1 LPDKL
6 LYGNDRLRLELS
18 DCLEQDGLLY
28 VKSRIYVPNDEAL
41 RTEVIRQS
49 HDTVTAGHSGKHN
62 THSRLGRWYYWP
74 KMTTM
79 VARYVRNCQTCLR
92 TKPYR
97 QGKQGLLHPL
107 PIPDRYWQSISVDF
121 ITHLPPSHNNGR
133 TYKDA
138 MVNVD
143 RLSKKKRFIPMTS
156 ITAEATALAFVE
168 YVWREEGY
176 PEEIISDRGSQF
188 VSHFWRRLC
197 ESLGTKPRLS
207 TSFHP
212 ETDGQTENA
221 NAFLKAYLRAYVN
234 YEQDD
239 WALFLPMAE
248 FVANSTV
255 SDSTGVAPFM
265 ATKGYIPRDGIGPAL
280 PLDKHELT
288 TPARLDRQRADQF
301 ADHIKRLSE
310 FLRENLQWA
319 QAKQAE
325 YANDKRV
332 PAQVLRVGDRVML
345 DARNFKTRRPN
356 ASLDYKNR
364 GPFTIIRSIN
374 NIAFEL
380 FAQ

>member
-1 LPDKL
+1 
-6 LYGNDRLRLELS
+6 
-18 DCLEQDGLLY
+18 
-28 VKSRIYVPNDEAL
+28 
-41 RTEVIRQS
+41 
-49 HDTVTAGHSGKHN
+49 
-62 THSRLGRWYYWP
+62 
-74 KMTTM
+74 
-79 VARYVRNCQTCLR
+79 
-92 TKPYR
+92 
-97 QGKQGLLHPL
+97 
-107 PIPDRYWQSISVDF
+107 
-121 ITHLPPSHNNGR
+121 
-133 TYKDA
+133 
-138 MVNVD
+138 
-143 RLSKKKRFIPMTS
+143 
-156 ITAEATALAFVE
+156 
-168 YVWREEGY
+168 
-176 PEEIISDRGSQF
+176 

-265 ATKGYIPRDGIGPAL
+265 ATKGYIPCDGIGPAL

-380 FAQ
+380 DLPPEMGKLHNVFHPWLLHTVDNAPLPGQAQDTDFVDVDVDNEDYTVKSVLSSRISKGKRDLNTHKKGLLEYKVLWEDYPKGPDNPSWEPYTNLIGCPNLVQEFHDYNPNKPPMHPHFADLTTRQHILACVWCDYIDDTENMDCRC